1 MVIPSTGCCS
11 FLCQKVEGGVHYD
24 LFDNNVKLKGLSG
37 NAVFPCM
44 LCCGAQKSYVILYF
58 L

>member
-11 FLCQKVEGGVHYD
+11 FLCQKVIEGGVHHD

-37 NAVFPCM
+37 NAVFPCI
-44 LCCGAQKSYVILYF
+44 LCNVILYF